1 MKTVFYSRV
10 IDAVSDTP
18 IENGMVVV
26 DDDKIIYVG
35 EEKEYDDS
43 SAATYRL
50 EVAAD
55 ESSCQALSMRMRIFA
70 VRRASI
76 KAVTHRMIF
85 Y

>member
-26 DDDKIIYVG
+26 DDDKIIYVC

-50 EVAAD
+50 E
-55 ESSCQALSMRMRIFA
+55 
-70 VRRASI
+70 
-76 KAVTHRMIF
+76 
-85 Y
+85 

>member
-50 EVAAD
+50 EGKTIMPGFIDAHAA
-55 ESSCQALSMRMRIFA
+55 SLR
-70 VRRASI
+70 
-76 KAVTHRMIF
+76 
-85 Y
+85 

>member
-43 SAATYRL
+43 
-50 EVAAD
+50 
-55 ESSCQALSMRMRIFA
+55 
-70 VRRASI
+70 
-76 KAVTHRMIF
+76 
-85 Y
+85 

>member
-43 SAATYRL
+43 SAATYSWK
-50 EVAAD
+50 EKP
-55 ESSCQALSMRMRIFA
+55 SCQALSMRMRIFA